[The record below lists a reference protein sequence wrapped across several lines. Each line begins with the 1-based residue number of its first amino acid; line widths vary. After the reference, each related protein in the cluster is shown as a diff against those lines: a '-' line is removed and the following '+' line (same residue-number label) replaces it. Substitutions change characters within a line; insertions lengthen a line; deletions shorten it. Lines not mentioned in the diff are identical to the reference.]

1 MKVPSSAAADV
12 QQAFRDLHQQFEGLF
27 KGNPDWHGRRFLNV
41 GDAVNS
47 NEWITQFQYK
57 KQIAE
62 DLKSIQV
69 QLENLETRVF
79 KLENP

>member
-12 QQAFRDLHQQFEGLF
+12 QQAFRDLHQQFEGLS

-47 NEWITQFQYK
+47 NEWLTQYQYK
-57 KQIAE
+57 KQIVE
-62 DLKSIQV
+62 DLAEIKKTLTDFEKRI
-69 QLENLETRVF
+69 F
-79 KLENP
+79 ALENP